1 MRPDPTDEQLHI
13 LDLARSTTAN
23 LMINALAGTGKTTTL
38 EMIEHAV
45 PTKPVLYLAFNR
57 KIADDATKRM
67 ATTTTVRTFNSLGH
81 RIWAKATKQ
90 FKPDPKKVPD
100 LLRAMIETE
109 SRETKRKLWECFWEI
124 VNGVATAKAIGY
136 IPQGHSMHKKRLAD
150 LATLEDALDEAP
162 DGFVVQWIDRLL
174 TISIGAA
181 YSGSCDF
188 NDQIYM
194 PTLFSGT
201 FPEFPLVLV
210 DEYQDLNPVNHEMIR
225 KLTKHRLIGVGD
237 PFQSIYEFR
246 GAESGGMARAVQ
258 TFKMTECDL
267 SVSFRCPR
275 RIVEHVRWR
284 VPKFKWVKE
293 GGLVGTNQNL
303 TFDHSDGTTIICRN
317 NAPLFKL
324 AMQFLNKGL
333 SVQVLGSDIGPRLI
347 ATLRKLGSP
356 DLDRA
361 ELLAAIDSWLEARL
375 TRGSKSAKDT
385 AECMRVFAS
394 HGANLTQAIAYA
406 EHLFAQKGK
415 TIFTTG
421 HKAKGLEWPTVLHLD
436 PWLCDDTEQDRNLR
450 YVIST
455 RSSDR
460 LIEINSEDIRFLPM
474 RPTE

>member
-1 MRPDPTDEQLHI
+1 MPNPTAEQLHI

-38 EMIEHAV
+38 EMIENVVA
-45 PTKPVLYLAFNR
+45 TKPILYLAFNR

-67 ATTTTVRTFNSLGH
+67 ASTTTVRTFNSLGH
-81 RIWAKATKQ
+81 RIWAKATRQ

-100 LLRAMIETE
+100 LLRAMIEE
-109 SRETKRKLWECFWEI
+109 PARKQWRKQLWDDFWPI

-136 IPQGHSMHKKRLAD
+136 IPPMHAMANKS
-150 LATLEDALDEAP
+150 LATWEEFEAALDEQPSSLAWEYIEL
-162 DGFVVQWIDRLL
+162 VLMR
-174 TISIGAA
+174 SIAAA
-181 YSGSCDF
+181 YAGSCDF

-194 PTLFSGT
+194 PTLFAGT
-201 FPEFPLVLV
+201 FPEFPLVMI

-293 GGLVGTNQNL
+293 GGEITKVQGAIWLDL
-303 TFDHSDGTTIICRN
+303 IAKAPATFICRN

-324 AMQFLNKGL
+324 AMRFLNEGH

-347 ATLRKLGSP
+347 ATMRKLGT

-361 ELLAAIDSWLEARL
+361 ELLAAIDSWLEAREA
-375 TRGSKSAKDT
+375 RGSKSAKDT

-394 HGANLTQAIAYA
+394 HGQNLTQAVAYA

-415 TIFTTG
+415 ITFTTG
-421 HKAKGLEWPTVLHLD
+421 HKAKGLEWSTVFHLD
-436 PWLCDDTEQDRNLR
+436 PWLCDDTEQDKNLR

-460 LIEINSEDIRFLPM
+460 LFEVNSEDIRF
-474 RPTE
+474 

>member
-1 MRPDPTDEQLHI
+1 MR
-13 LDLARSTTAN
+13 S
-23 LMINALAGTGKTTTL
+23 
-38 EMIEHAV
+38 
-45 PTKPVLYLAFNR
+45 
-57 KIADDATKRM
+57 IA
-67 ATTTTVRTFNSLGH
+67 
-81 RIWAKATKQ
+81 
-90 FKPDPKKVPD
+90 
-100 LLRAMIETE
+100 
-109 SRETKRKLWECFWEI
+109 
-124 VNGVATAKAIGY
+124 
-136 IPQGHSMHKKRLAD
+136 
-150 LATLEDALDEAP
+150 
-162 DGFVVQWIDRLL
+162 
-174 TISIGAA
+174 AA
-181 YSGSCDF
+181 YAGSCDF

-194 PTLFSGT
+194 PTLFAGT
-201 FPEFPLVLV
+201 FPEFPLVMI

-293 GGLVGTNQNL
+293 GGEITKVQGAIWLDLIVNAPA
-303 TFDHSDGTTIICRN
+303 TFICRN

-324 AMQFLNKGL
+324 AMRFLNEGH

-347 ATLRKLGSP
+347 ATMRKLGT

-361 ELLAAIDSWLEARL
+361 ELLAAIDSWLEAREA
-375 TRGSKSAKDT
+375 RGSKSAKDT

-394 HGANLTQAIAYA
+394 HGQNLTQAVAYA

-415 TIFTTG
+415 ITFTTG
-421 HKAKGLEWPTVLHLD
+421 HKAKGLEWSTVFHLD
-436 PWLCDDTEQDRNLR
+436 PWLCDDTEQDKNLR

-460 LIEINSEDIRFLPM
+460 LFEVNSEDIRF
-474 RPTE
+474 